1 MATSRDKSATE
12 AEEPKVHDLAGGWI
26 TERVGT
32 PIPLFLKLAY
42 VGFSLFGLVYLFRF
56 SLGEVGHATRGALVR
71 QFNQLSQQPPTAW
84 IVMLAAI
91 LGLFVVGLLAFAFLA
106 REEE

>member
-1 MATSRDKSATE
+1 MATSRDKSATGQ
-12 AEEPKVHDLAGGWI
+12 EEPKVHELAGGWI

-42 VGFSLFGLVYLFRF
+42 VGFSLFGLFYLFKF
-56 SLGEVGHATRGALVR
+56 SLGEVGHSTRGALVQ
-71 QFNQLSQQPPTAW
+71 QFNQMTEQPPAAW
-84 IVMLAAI
+84 LVMIGAI
-91 LGLFVVGLLAFAFLA
+91 IGLFVVGLLAFAFLA